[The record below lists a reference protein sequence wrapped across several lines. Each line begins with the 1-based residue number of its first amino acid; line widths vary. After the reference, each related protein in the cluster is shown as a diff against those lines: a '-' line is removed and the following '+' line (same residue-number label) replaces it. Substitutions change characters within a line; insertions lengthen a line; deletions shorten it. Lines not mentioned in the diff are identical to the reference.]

1 MEKEQDQMTV
11 EMTDEE
17 IRDTLLRLWENSD
30 SIPDDLQEEQ
40 ADSTRLLE
48 TKKSAERTADAH
60 NKAIDTGTDLHSA
73 EFKSGRKKDA
83 RQSGGMLSQM
93 VRVVVLPI
101 LLVMLLLSTAV
112 ALVFSGRI
120 EEEVKQELHYSAVM
134 IEEMFGR
141 LYPGE
146 LRRVNVS
153 GDSYVVCL
161 GEHVLNEEDSLIL
174 DSLKAETGLEY
185 SYFYE
190 SARVLTTLRNE
201 EGERS
206 IAASVNSKIR
216 DQVIGGGEEA
226 FFDNARID
234 DHIYYAYYMP
244 ISDDDGNHVGM
255 VGVARSVTEVSRIR
269 WQMLFRLG
277 GFVLT
282 ALLLV
287 VGISILYNRKM
298 ARTIGRVEIFLK
310 RVADG
315 NLSAKLDKN
324 LLERRDELGRMAG
337 SIVSM
342 QKSLRELVERDALT
356 TLHNRRYA
364 EKQMQNIKLHAE
376 VTGLPYTLV
385 ICDIDF
391 FKKVNDTYGHACGDM
406 VLRQAANI
414 LKKAMAGKGLAA
426 RWGGEEFLL
435 VYHSLPLDKAAEE
448 LEKIRTKIES
458 VQTVCDEHH
467 VSVTMSF
474 GAVQGSPDISLR
486 ESLRMADECLYQ
498 AKEQGRNQVVL
509 GDGHSNA

>member
-1 MEKEQDQMTV
+1 MADKEKEYDQITV

-17 IRDTLLRLWENSD
+17 IRDTLLRLWENSE
-30 SIPDDLQEEQ
+30 SIPKDLQEEQ
-40 ADSTRLLE
+40 AESARLLE
-48 TKKSAERTADAH
+48 SDGADIHIKSTEIKTKKE
-60 NKAIDTGTDLHSA
+60 KTDRRRSSL
-73 EFKSGRKKDA
+73 
-83 RQSGGMLSQM
+83 LSQM

-101 LLVMLLLSTAV
+101 SLVMLLLSVAV
-112 ALVFSGRI
+112 AVVFFGRVK
-120 EEEVKQELHYSAVM
+120 EEVKQELHYSAVTL
-134 IEEMFGR
+134 EEMFR
-141 LYPGE
+141 QLYPGE

-153 GDSYVVCL
+153 GDSYVICL

-174 DSLKAETGLEY
+174 DSLKTETGMEY

-201 EGERS
+201 DGERS
-206 IAASVNSKIR
+206 IAASINSKIK
-216 DQVIGGGEEA
+216 DQVIGFGEEA

-244 ISDDDGNHVGM
+244 IADDEGNYVGM
-255 VGVARSVTEVSRIR
+255 IGVARSVTEVSQMR
-269 WQMLFRLG
+269 WQMFFRLG
-277 GFVLT
+277 FFVLA

-287 VGISILYNRKM
+287 VGISILYSRKM
-298 ARTIGRVEIFLK
+298 ARTIGRVEILLK

-315 NLSAKLDKN
+315 NLSVRLDKN

-364 EKQMQNIKLHAE
+364 EKQMQNIKVHSE
-376 VTGLPYTLV
+376 ITGLPYTLA
-385 ICDIDF
+385 ICDIDY

-406 VLRQAANI
+406 VLRQAADI
-414 LKKAMAGKGLAA
+414 LKKEMAGKGLAA

-435 VYHSLPLDKAAEE
+435 VFHSLSLDEAAEE
-448 LEKIRTKIES
+448 LEKIRFRVEAT
-458 VQTVCDEHH
+458 QTIYNEHC

-474 GAVQGSPDISLR
+474 GAVQGNPEISLG
-486 ESLRMADECLYQ
+486 ESLRVADDCLYQ
-498 AKEQGRNQVVL
+498 AKEQGRNRVVL
-509 GDGHSNA
+509 ADGK